1 MAKGRK
7 KLPDVIK
14 IGKGTFQKC
23 RSSNTGPAQSKDELE
38 YIDWSSEDP
47 RDYFDAIKR
56 ELAGI
61 GLNSRSYS
69 LLVSSTAQRCA
80 DLAKARNAR
89 DAVGLVIETTNVNG
103 DALLRRHP
111 ADTAIGEAFKDVRS
125 ALTEFRLTP
134 SKIGQTMKDDEGKQH
149 GFGGL

>member
-7 KLPDVIK
+7 KLPDKIK
-14 IGKGTFQKC
+14 EGRGTAQKC
-23 RSSNTGPAQSKDELE
+23 RAANTDLVQSKEELE
-38 YIDWSSEDP
+38 YIDWASEDP
-47 RDYFDAIKR
+47 RAYFDAIR
-56 ELAGI
+56 DNLIEI

-69 LLVSSTAQRCA
+69 LLVSATAQRCA

-89 DAVGLVIETTNVNG
+89 DSVGIVIEATNVNG
-103 DALLRRHP
+103 DVLLRRHP
-111 ADTAIGEAFKDVRS
+111 ADNAIGEAFKDVRS

-134 SKIGQTMKDDEGKQH
+134 SKIGQSLKKDDGDQ